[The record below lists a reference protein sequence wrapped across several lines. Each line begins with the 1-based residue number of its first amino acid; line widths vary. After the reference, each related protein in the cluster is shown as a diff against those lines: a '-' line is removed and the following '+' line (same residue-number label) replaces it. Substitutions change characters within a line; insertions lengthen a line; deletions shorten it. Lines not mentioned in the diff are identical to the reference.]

1 MIKNIE
7 EVLYFIKT
15 VTSNKT
21 VVDYKEGF
29 LLLKNF
35 FKIEQYV
42 FNSCSMES
50 VDFENILSS
59 QIFEKFFYFEY
70 NICK

>member
-42 FNSCSMES
+42 FDSCSMES
-50 VDFENILSS
+50 VDFENILSY
-59 QIFEKFFYFEY
+59 QIFERFFYFEY
-70 NICK
+70 DICK